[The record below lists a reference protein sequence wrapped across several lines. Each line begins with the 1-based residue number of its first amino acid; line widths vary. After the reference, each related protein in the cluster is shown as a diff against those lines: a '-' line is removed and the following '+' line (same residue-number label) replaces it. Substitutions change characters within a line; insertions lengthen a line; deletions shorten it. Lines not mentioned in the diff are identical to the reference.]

1 MKKNKSNPSW
11 VHAHIN
17 DPYVK
22 MAQKDGYRA
31 RAAYKLKEIDDEYHL
46 IKSGMVVVDL
56 GSTPGSW
63 SQVVRE
69 KLAHQGQMNGRIIA
83 LDLLEMEPIAGVDFI
98 LGDFREDE
106 VLTQLQNLVGD
117 ARVDLVLSDMAP
129 NLSGIA
135 SVDAARI
142 AAEEHPS
149 NTDSR
154 IRFHSGVWMEQ
165 LPFQDASFDCV
176 CSQFGIEYAAQ
187 AQAWGE
193 VFRVLVERGKVAC
206 VIHHRAS
213 AFYAVAQSESRH
225 LQWLLA
231 ADGVLA
237 AACEVA
243 GWLELMRSGQQ
254 VAGAALVQANAS
266 RSRFNSVQEILESRI
281 REGATPDVLIEVRAQ
296 IASILANA
304 PKPRETMMAY
314 RQMLDQS
321 FVRCRE
327 LVECALDRQ
336 QVDELASSLRSCR
349 RETDIR
355 IEELSQ
361 EQGVLAWG
369 FKVAT

>member
-1 MKKNKSNPSW
+1 MEKSHGQEGRERRRQAWTSYWQSGVLHSFPTSFRQNYEGVIAEFWRQVACSIPS
-11 VHAHIN
+11 
-17 DPYVK
+17 
-22 MAQKDGYRA
+22 G
-31 RAAYKLKEIDDEYHL
+31 
-46 IKSGMVVVDL
+46 
-56 GSTPGSW
+56 
-63 SQVVRE
+63 
-69 KLAHQGQMNGRIIA
+69 GRV
-83 LDLLEMEPIAGVDFI
+83 LDLASGNGSVPLLLLPYLAEDAHVD
-98 LGDFREDE
+98 
-106 VLTQLQNLVGD
+106 
-117 ARVDLVLSDMAP
+117 A
-129 NLSGIA
+129 
-135 SVDAARI
+135 VDAARI

-193 VFRVLVERGKVAC
+193 VFRVLAERGKVAC

-266 RSRFNSVQEILESRI
+266 RSRFNSIQEILESRI

-369 FKVAT
+369 FRVAT